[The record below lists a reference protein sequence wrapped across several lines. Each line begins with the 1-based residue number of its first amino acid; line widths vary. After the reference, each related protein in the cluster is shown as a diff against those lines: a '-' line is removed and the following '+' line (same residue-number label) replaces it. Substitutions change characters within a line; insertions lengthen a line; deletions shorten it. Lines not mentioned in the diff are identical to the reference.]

1 MSKYSDT
8 LKDFT
13 QVYRIDIYYGSKLMV
28 SVKTPMEA
36 ARYVKDNTHCKAS
49 YSSVC
54 SNVCKMLQ
62 KTQYT
67 TRGYTLER
75 VSTYVRA
82 DQEGIP
88 SANKGLTDGI
98 DPVDA
103 LLDKIFGHKE
113 DYKEVWEQDL
123 PEESNVPQVV
133 RLC

>member
-67 TRGYTLER
+67 TRGYALER

-103 LLDKIFGHKE
+103 LLDKIFGPKE
-113 DYKEVWEQDL
+113 DYKEDWEQDL

>member
-75 VSTYVRA
+75 VSTYVHA

-103 LLDKIFGHKE
+103 LLDKIFGPKE
-113 DYKEVWEQDL
+113 DYKEDWEQDL

>member
-8 LKDFT
+8 LKEFT
-13 QVYRIDIYYGSKLMV
+13 RVYCIDIYYGSKLMV

-36 ARYVKDNTHCKAS
+36 ARYIKDNTRCKAS

-54 SNVCKMLQ
+54 SNICKMLQ

-82 DQEGIP
+82 GQEGIP
-88 SANKGLTDGI
+88 SANEGLTDSV

-103 LLDKIFGHKE
+103 ILDRIFGPKE
-113 DYKEVWEQDL
+113 DCKEEWEEGL

>member
-8 LKDFT
+8 LTEFT
-13 QVYRIDIYYGSKLMV
+13 RVYCIDIYHGSKLMV

-36 ARYVKDNTHCKAS
+36 ARYIKDNTHCKAS

-82 DQEGIP
+82 GQEGIP
-88 SANKGLTDGI
+88 SANKGLTDSV

-103 LLDKIFGHKE
+103 LLDKIFGPKE
-113 DYKEVWEQDL
+113 DYKEDWEQGL

>member
-13 QVYRIDIYYGSKLMV
+13 QVYCIDIYHGSKLMI

-36 ARYVKDNTHCKAS
+36 ARYIKDNTHCKAS

-75 VSTYVRA
+75 VSTYARA
-82 DQEGIP
+82 GQEGIP
-88 SANKGLTDGI
+88 SANKGLTDSV

-103 LLDKIFGHKE
+103 LLDKIFGPKE
-113 DYKEVWEQDL
+113 DCKEEWEEGL

>member
-8 LKDFT
+8 LKGFT
-13 QVYRIDIYYGSKLMV
+13 QVYLIDIYFGSKLMV

-36 ARYVKDNTHCKAS
+36 ARYIKDNTHCKAS

-67 TRGYTLER
+67 TRGYTLKR

-82 DQEGIP
+82 GQEGIP
-88 SANKGLTDGI
+88 SANKGFTDSV

-103 LLDKIFGHKE
+103 LLDRIFGPKE
-113 DYKEVWEQDL
+113 DYKEEWEEGLPEQD
-123 PEESNVPQVV
+123 NVPQVV

>member
-1 MSKYSDT
+1 MSKYNDA
-8 LKDFT
+8 LKDFN
-13 QVYRIDIYYGSKLMV
+13 QVYLIDIYFGSKLMV

-36 ARYVKDNTHCKAS
+36 ARYIKDNTHCKAS

-67 TRGYTLER
+67 TRGYTLKR

-88 SANKGLTDGI
+88 SVNKGLTDSV

-103 LLDKIFGHKE
+103 LLDRIFGPKE
-113 DYKEVWEQDL
+113 DYKEEWEEGFPEQD
-123 PEESNVPQVV
+123 NVPQVV

>member
-62 KTQYT
+62 KTQYA

-82 DQEGIP
+82 DQEGIL

-103 LLDKIFGHKE
+103 LLDKIFGPKE
-113 DYKEVWEQDL
+113 DYKEDWEQDL

>member
-8 LKDFT
+8 LKGFT
-13 QVYRIDIYYGSKLMV
+13 QVYLIDIYYGSKLMV

-54 SNVCKMLQ
+54 SNICKMLQ

-82 DQEGIP
+82 GQEGIP
-88 SANKGLTDGI
+88 SANKDLTDSV

-103 LLDKIFGHKE
+103 ILDRIFGPKE
-113 DYKEVWEQDL
+113 DCKEEWEGGL